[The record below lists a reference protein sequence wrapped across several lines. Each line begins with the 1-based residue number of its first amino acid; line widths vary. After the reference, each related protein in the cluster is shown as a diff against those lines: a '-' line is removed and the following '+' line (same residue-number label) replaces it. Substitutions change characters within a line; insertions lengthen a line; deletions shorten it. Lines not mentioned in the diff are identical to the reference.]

1 MEVGKRVWA
10 CSHSS
15 AYFHHANNYCCYYT
29 TYSQPFIMPLH
40 WQCKKNM
47 LYWRGD
53 KCVSKK
59 LMPTKS
65 GILESASGT
74 NFLIWTKVFID
85 LDMFLW
91 VARWQIYGF
100 SVKCNSSVRFRWNFN
115 FYDFPLKWEGIIFS
129 CSSSNFFISVK
140 IFTYL
145 DELPWV
151 HYEYVDVRPSVAR

>member
-74 NFLIWTKVFID
+74 NFLIWTKVFIY
-85 LDMFLW
+85 LEMT
-91 VARWQIYGF
+91 
-100 SVKCNSSVRFRWNFN
+100 NSCLCLSVRKIWSPISQSIFN
-115 FYDFPLKWEGIIFS
+115 GISFFYIKQRTSTCSTLQWPYLFEFFSRIWENRNI
-129 CSSSNFFISVK
+129 
-140 IFTYL
+140 
-145 DELPWV
+145 P
-151 HYEYVDVRPSVAR
+151 